1 MPKRKGKLTAA
12 ERRERRE
19 RKRKYITIFIN
30 GKPKRVLRPQEI
42 DGLPAD
48 EFIIR
53 NADPIWLH
61 QHGMWDLMN
70 PDGED

>member
-1 MPKRKGKLTAA
+1 MPKRKRKLTAA
-12 ERRERRE
+12 EKRARRE
-19 RKRKYITIFIN
+19 RKRKYMTIFIN
-30 GKPKRVLRPQEI
+30 GKQKRVLRPQEI
-42 DGLPAD
+42 DELPVN

-61 QHGMWDLMN
+61 QNGMWDLMN